1 MRYFLV
7 VYCLGCFLGQSLAQ
21 GNNLA
26 IGQWRTHLPYQAG
39 PFVTQSPEH
48 IYFSTEESILII
60 DKSEQSIDFLDKV
73 DGLSS
78 TGIKILHYHEPSRVL
93 IVVYENSAIDLV
105 YDDGQISTL
114 NQIPNFTNFVGEK
127 TIAEVYMDSDSTVLL
142 AANYGLSRFNLN
154 REEFIWTTFTGVPVN
169 NVTIWQGRYFLASDE
184 GIYQLPQSS
193 NSPEDF
199 SSWDLL
205 DQEDGFPSLYS
216 STALGVFGDQLYA
229 NLDNELYA
237 YNGDQLNLLESVPA
251 NSDVAYLLPRGDY
264 LMIGY
269 QCQGGCEGSVR
280 YLSADGQ
287 VRPIAS
293 SCVGIPTS
301 VEIDQQGRVW
311 FGDLFRNYRVLSSI
325 TSTNCDYLNFNS
337 PYSTENKEIA
347 IYDNEVWLASGGISP
362 NFTYRFID
370 HGVASLID
378 GRWSIYNRN
387 NNDVFKGPD
396 LSTTDDDLFDFI
408 TLAIHPG
415 NGKVYAGSFFEGLV
429 EIDGDQ
435 FTYYNDANSS
445 LGNAVGDA
453 KRTRISGLAFDED
466 NNLWV
471 SNHTAEFPL
480 SVFTQDGIW
489 KKFKPSCNVG
499 DIHQIDVDGSG
510 FKWMVSNSSSIG
522 VLVFDEGD
530 FDNPA
535 DDRCRIFTSNNSE
548 LPTNQT
554 NCLVADLDGDIWVG
568 TSEGIIIFECGNSAF
583 EEGCRGT
590 SRIFNEGGFNEALLN
605 TEDIQTIAVDGAN
618 RKWVGTRNG
627 VFVLSSD
634 GEEEIAHFTSNNSP
648 LLNDNIIDIAVNDQN
663 GEVFIGTDDGII
675 SYRSDATEGGRVHSN
690 TVQVFPNPV
699 RPDYQGPIAINGLAR
714 DANVKITD
722 ISGRLVF
729 ETTANGGQAIWE
741 GNDYT
746 GRRVA
751 TGVYLV
757 FSADN
762 PRTAGFNQPS
772 SAVAKIIF
780 IR

>member
-1 MRYFLV
+1 MRYFLITC
-7 VYCLGCFLGQSLAQ
+7 CLFIFGNYTFAQ
-21 GNNLA
+21 NTNLA

-39 PFVTQSPEH
+39 PFVTQSPEN

-60 DKSEQSIDFLDKV
+60 GKSEQSIDFLDKV

-78 TGIKILHYHEPSRVL
+78 TGIKMLQYHEPTRIL
-93 IVVYENSAIDLV
+93 IVIYENSAIDLV
-105 YDDGQISTL
+105 YEDGQISTL

-127 TIAEVYMDSDSTVLL
+127 TILEVHIDSDSTILL
-142 AANYGLSRFNLN
+142 AANFGLSRFNLN
-154 REEFIWTTFTGVPVN
+154 REEFIWTTFTGVSVN
-169 NVTIWQGRYFLASDE
+169 NVTTWRDQFFLATDE
-184 GIYQLPQSS
+184 GIYRLPQSS
-193 NSPEDF
+193 RSPEDF
-199 SSWDLL
+199 SGWDLL
-205 DQEDGFPSLYS
+205 DQEEGFPSLYS
-216 STALGVFGDQLYA
+216 SKALGVFEDRLYTNLDQTLYAYDGDQLESLEEA
-229 NLDNELYA
+229 PADSEL
-237 YNGDQLNLLESVPA
+237 
-251 NSDVAYLLPRGDY
+251 AYLLPRGDY

-269 QCQGGCEGSVR
+269 QCQNGCQGSVR
-280 YLSADGQ
+280 YLSSDGQ
-287 VRPIAS
+287 VRPIPS
-293 SCVGIPTS
+293 SCIGIPTS
-301 VEIDQQGRVW
+301 IEIDEQGQVW
-311 FGDLFRNYRVLSSI
+311 FGDLFRNFRVLRSL
-325 TSTNCDYLNFNS
+325 TSTDCDFLNFNS
-337 PYSTENKEIA
+337 PFSSENREMA
-347 IYDNEVWLASGGISP
+347 IYNNEVWLASGGITE
-362 NFTYRFID
+362 NFTYRFLD

-378 GRWSIYNRN
+378 GQWSIYNRN

-396 LSTTDDDLFDFI
+396 LNTTDDDLFDFI
-408 TLAIHPG
+408 TIAINPA

-453 KRTRISGLAFDED
+453 KRTRVSGLAFDED
-466 NNLWV
+466 NNLWI
-471 SNHTAEFPL
+471 SNHTASSPL
-480 SVFTQDGIW
+480 SVFTRDGIW
-489 KKFKPSCNVG
+489 KSFRPSCNIG
-499 DIHQIDVDGSG
+499 EIHQIDVDGSG
-510 FKWMVSNSSSIG
+510 FKWMVSNSSNVG
-522 VLVFDEGD
+522 VIVFDEGD

-535 DDRCRIFTSNNSE
+535 DDQCRIFTSNNSE
-548 LPTNQT
+548 LPTNST
-554 NCLVADLDGDIWVG
+554 NCLVADLEGDIWVG

-583 EEGCRGT
+583 EDPCRGT

-618 RKWVGTRNG
+618 RKWVGTKNG

-648 LLNDNIIDIAVNDQN
+648 LLNDNIIDITVNDLN

-675 SYRSDATEGGRVHSN
+675 SYRSDATVGGRVHSN
-690 TVQVFPNPV
+690 NVQVFPNPV

-741 GNDYT
+741 GTDYT

-772 SAVAKIIF
+772 SAVAKIVF
-780 IR
+780 IK

>member
-1 MRYFLV
+1 MRCFLL
-7 VYCLGCFLGQSLAQ
+7 VYCLLFFIGPNWGQST
-21 GNNLA
+21 NLA

-39 PFVTQSPEH
+39 PFVTQSPTN
-48 IYFSTEESILII
+48 IYFSTAESILII
-60 DKSEQSIDFLDKV
+60 DKEEQSIDFLDKV

-78 TGIKILHYHEPSRVL
+78 TGIKILQYHEPTQIL
-93 IVVYENSAIDLV
+93 VVIYENSAIDLV
-105 YDDGQISTL
+105 YNNGQISTL

-127 TIAEVYMDSDSTVLL
+127 SIEEVYIDSDSTILL

-169 NVTIWQGRYFLASDE
+169 NVATWQDQFFLATDE
-184 GIYQLPQSS
+184 GLYRLPQSS

-199 SSWDLL
+199 SAWDLL
-205 DQEDGFPSLYS
+205 DQEDGFPSLYGS
-216 STALGVFGDQLYA
+216 KAIGVFENQLYA
-229 NLDNELYA
+229 NLDDNLYV
-237 YNGDQLNLLESVPA
+237 YDGTQLNQIETAPSNMDL
-251 NSDVAYLLPRGDY
+251 AYLLPRGDY
-264 LMIGY
+264 LLIGY
-269 QCQGGCEGSVR
+269 QCRGGCQGEVR
-280 YLSADGQ
+280 YLSQDGQ
-287 VRPIAS
+287 IRPISS

-301 VEIDQQGRVW
+301 IEIDQQGRVW
-311 FGDLFRNYRVLSSI
+311 FGDLFRNFRVLSSI
-325 TSTNCDYLNFNS
+325 TSDFCDYLNFNS

-347 IYDNEVWLASGGISP
+347 IYNNEVWLASGGISE

-378 GRWSIYNRN
+378 GQWSIYNRN

-408 TLAIHPG
+408 TVAVHPA

-435 FTYYNDANSS
+435 FTYYNDENSS
-445 LGNAVGDA
+445 LGNAVGDS
-453 KRTRISGLAFDED
+453 KRTRVSGLAFDDD
-466 NNLWV
+466 NNLWI
-471 SNHTAEFPL
+471 SNHTADSPV
-480 SVFTQDGIW
+480 SVFTRDGIW
-489 KKFKPSCNVG
+489 KNFKPSCNVG
-499 DIHQIDVDGSG
+499 EIHQIDVDGSG
-510 FKWMVSNSSSIG
+510 YKWMASNSSNVG
-522 VLVFDEGD
+522 VIVFDEGD
-530 FDNPA
+530 FDDPA

-554 NCLVADLDGDIWVG
+554 NCLVADLEGDIWVG

-583 EEGCRGT
+583 EAACRGT

-618 RKWVGTRNG
+618 RKWVGSKNG
-627 VFVLSSD
+627 VFVLSAD
-634 GEEEIAHFTSNNSP
+634 GEEEIAHFTSSNSP
-648 LLNDNIIDIAVNDQN
+648 LLNDNIIDIAINDLN
-663 GEVFIGTDDGII
+663 GEVFIGTDDGLI
-675 SYRSDATEGGRVHSN
+675 SYRSDATRGERVHSDN
-690 TVQVFPNPV
+690 VRVFPNPV

-741 GNDYT
+741 GTDYT

-751 TGVYLV
+751 TGIYMVY
-757 FSADN
+757 SADN

-772 SAVAKIIF
+772 SAVAKIVF
-780 IR
+780 IK